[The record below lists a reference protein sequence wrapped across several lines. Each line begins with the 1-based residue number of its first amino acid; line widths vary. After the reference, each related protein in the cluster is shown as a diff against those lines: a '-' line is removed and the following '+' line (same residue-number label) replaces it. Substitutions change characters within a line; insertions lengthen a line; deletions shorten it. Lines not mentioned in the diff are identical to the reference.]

1 MLDATLELILES
13 IAISCP
19 STPRIGTDDDRVHFE
34 FPALVLEFDHC
45 SKRRGQPS
53 RFQGLDH
60 ARQPIAGR
68 DGGIVPL
75 LPRRPH
81 ACAMRL
87 PQVPA
92 SRRTKAPRSVTVAAL
107 RTSVFA
113 VVLLGLAP
121 PAHAQL
127 RFDSWTTENG
137 LPQNSV
143 NDILQ
148 TRDGYLWLATFGGL
162 VRFDGVRF
170 AIFDRS
176 VPGIESQRVR
186 ALHEDRG
193 GTLWAATEDGMVIRY
208 RNERFTTFRMSDGL
222 PQMPAVRIEEDEAGG
237 LWITWVGALTKFDG
251 QRFVTV
257 TTADL
262 REGVRPPPDNMY
274 IDSWWRRAP
283 AGLHALVNGQVRT
296 YAVQQ
301 TEVTGVNVDRRG
313 NVWIRTR
320 GDGVIRAIE
329 GRLDRYSV
337 REGLQTNSPSAR
349 FFEGAGGDVWY
360 AETPSGR
367 AHRLRNGI
375 GGPVTIPGLPSLT
388 ALRSLLVDNAGSTW
402 LGTIG
407 AGLHRVREPA
417 IAMARDLNG
426 SGPTAVYPILRDRA
440 GVVWIGHGGLTK
452 YANNRFTPFGDA
464 SNAFDI
470 VTSLL
475 EDRSGRLWV
484 GTRSGLRY
492 VEHDRLRRVEDA
504 SGILS
509 GGVAAILE
517 DRAGGLWLATNTGL
531 VSYRDGRFTRYS
543 TTDGLPHD
551 RITALFEDRAGTLW
565 IGTFRG
571 VAQWSGGVVATF
583 TEKDA
588 FIGNQVRA
596 FHEDRAG
603 NLWIGTYDGGLYR
616 HSGGQLT
623 RYTRREGLHDNGVF
637 QILEDG
643 NGYLWIGSNTGIY
656 RIDPRELNELAAGG
670 RQMITSL
677 VLGTR
682 DGLAMLEVN
691 GGSQP
696 AGFVAPDGK
705 LWFPTMAGVAV
716 LDPSA
721 VRGDFRPPG
730 TLIEEVRLAGDVQA
744 RSPEIRIPAGAGAL
758 EIRYTAPTFINPEQ
772 VRFRYRLAGLSDDW
786 VYAGDRRV
794 ATFHRIPPGAY
805 TFAVTA
811 ANHLGVW
818 STEGETLHIVV
829 PPPFWATGWFRFA
842 AFGAAVAVLVVV
854 HTGRVRRLRREQ
866 ARRSVYLQELMDA
879 QERERSRLSNEMHD
893 SLGYDL
899 AIVKRRARE
908 GLDRTSADAADGSEL
923 ADILTVTDRI
933 ESGMKAIAYALR
945 PYHLDKIGLTRSIQS
960 LVEETARASGIELS
974 ADIADIDGVLPPDSQ
989 IHVYRIVQEGLTN
1002 VVKHARARRATVKV
1016 VRATGHVEVRVD
1028 DDGEGFDA
1036 GSNGRSR
1043 TVDGF
1048 GVIGIRER
1056 VQLLGG
1062 VMEISSK
1069 PERGTSLVV
1078 RLRAAEG
1085 AVDARAC

>member
-1 MLDATLELILES
+1 M
-13 IAISCP
+13 
-19 STPRIGTDDDRVHFE
+19 
-34 FPALVLEFDHC
+34 
-45 SKRRGQPS
+45 
-53 RFQGLDH
+53 
-60 ARQPIAGR
+60 
-68 DGGIVPL
+68 
-75 LPRRPH
+75 
-81 ACAMRL
+81 
-87 PQVPA
+87 
-92 SRRTKAPRSVTVAAL
+92 TVAAL

-113 VVLLGLAP
+113 AVLLALAV
-121 PAHAQL
+121 PADAQL

-176 VPGIESQRVR
+176 VPGIDSQRVR

-208 RNERFTTFRMSDGL
+208 RNERFTTFRMSGGL
-222 PQMPAVRIEEDEAGG
+222 GAVRIEEDEAGR
-237 LWITWVGALTKFDG
+237 LWIAWVGAHTRFDG

-257 TTADL
+257 TAADL
-262 REGVRPPPDNMY
+262 REGVRPPPDRVY
-274 IDSWWRRAP
+274 QDSWWRHAP
-283 AGLHALVNGQVRT
+283 AGLHVLVNGQVRT
-296 YAVQQ
+296 YAIQQ

-320 GDGVIRAIE
+320 GDGVIRAVD

-337 REGLQTNSPSAR
+337 REGLQTNSPTAR
-349 FFEGAGGDVWY
+349 FFEGADGDVWY
-360 AETPSGR
+360 SEQPSGR
-367 AHRLRNGI
+367 AYRLRDGK
-375 GGPVTIPGLPSLT
+375 GWPVTVPGLPRLT
-388 ALRSLLVDNAGSTW
+388 GLSALFVDNEGSTW
-402 LGTIG
+402 LGTVG

-417 IAMARDLNG
+417 IVMPRDG
-426 SGPTAVYPILRDRA
+426 DAPGPTAVYPILRDRA
-440 GVVWIGHGGLTK
+440 GVVWIGHDGLTK
-452 YANNRFTPFGDA
+452 YAHGRFTTFSHAPNVADVV
-464 SNAFDI
+464 S
-470 VTSLL
+470 SLL
-475 EDRSGRLWV
+475 EDRNGRLWV
-484 GTRSGLRY
+484 GTRSDLRY
-492 VEHDRLRRVEDA
+492 VEHNRLQRVEDA
-504 SGILS
+504 SGVLS
-509 GGVAAILE
+509 GGVFAILE

-543 TTDGLPHD
+543 TRDGLPHD

-583 TEKDA
+583 TEKDG
-588 FIGNQVRA
+588 FIGNQVRT
-596 FHEDRAG
+596 FHEDGAG

-616 HSGGQLT
+616 LSGGQLT

-643 NGYLWIGSNTGIY
+643 NGYLWIGSNTGIS
-656 RIDPRELNELAAGG
+656 RVDPRELNELAAGT
-670 RQMITSL
+670 RQLITSL
-677 VLGTR
+677 VLGAR
-682 DGLAMLEVN
+682 DGLATIEVN

-705 LWFPTMAGVAV
+705 LWFPTMGGVAV

-721 VRGDFRPPG
+721 VRGDVRPPR

-744 RSPEIRIPAGAGAL
+744 RSPEIRIPTSAGAL
-758 EIRYTAPTFINPEQ
+758 EIRYTAPAFVNPEQ

-794 ATFHRIPPGAY
+794 ATFHRIPPGDY

-818 STEGETLHIVV
+818 GTEGEILHIVV

-842 AFGAAVAVLVVV
+842 AFGAGMAVLVVV

-866 ARRSVYLQELMDA
+866 ARRSVYLQELLDA
-879 QERERSRLSNEMHD
+879 QERERRRISNEMHD

-908 GLDRTSADAADGSEL
+908 GLDRTSADAADGREL
-923 ADILTVTDRI
+923 GEILAVTDRI

-945 PYHLDKIGLTRSIQS
+945 PYHLDKIGLTRSIQA
-960 LVEETARASGIELS
+960 LVEETARASGIELG
-974 ADIADIDGVLPPDSQ
+974 ADIADIDDVLPPDSQ
-989 IHVYRIVQEGLTN
+989 IHLYRIVQEGLTN
-1002 VVKHARARRATVKV
+1002 VVKHARARRATVRV
-1016 VRATGHVEVRVD
+1016 VTTAGQVEVRVD

-1036 GSNGRSR
+1036 DNGGSRII
-1043 TVDGF
+1043 DGF
-1048 GVIGIRER
+1048 GMIGIRER

-1062 VMEISSK
+1062 VMEISSNPK
-1069 PERGTSLVV
+1069 RGTSLVV
-1078 RLRAAEG
+1078 RLRAAG
-1085 AVDARAC
+1085 GSVDGRAY